1 MQMMYIR
8 ALHRILFIRREVKPL
23 GFRTYRAAPL
33 SMALA
38 VALVGCSPAPAPAPA
53 TTEPAAPATTAA
65 SQVERGRLLV
75 IGGGCHDCH
84 TPKKLGPN
92 GPEPDMDRMLM
103 GHPQDEV
110 IAAPFKSKADAP
122 WQIHV
127 NDNLTAWSGA
137 WGVSFAANLTPDE
150 NTGIGIWTDDMFVNA
165 LQKGKHMGAGRTI
178 LPPMPWNWYGQ
189 LPPDDL
195 KAILA
200 YLKSIKP
207 IANRVPVP
215 LGPDGKPLEAPEG
228 AAN

>member
-1 MQMMYIR
+1 M
-8 ALHRILFIRREVKPL
+8 EVKPM
-23 GFRTYRAAPL
+23 GFWTYRAAPL

-53 TTEPAAPATTAA
+53 TTESATPAATAA
-65 SQVERGRLLV
+65 SQVERGRMLV
-75 IGGGCHDCH
+75 VGGGCHDCH

-92 GPEPDMDRMLM
+92 GPEADMDRMLM

-110 IAAPFKSKADAP
+110 IAAPFKSAAGQP
-122 WQIHV
+122 WQIHI

-150 NTGIGIWTDDMFVNA
+150 NTGIGIWTDDMFVTA

-215 LGPDGKPLEAPEG
+215 LGPDGKPIEAPEG